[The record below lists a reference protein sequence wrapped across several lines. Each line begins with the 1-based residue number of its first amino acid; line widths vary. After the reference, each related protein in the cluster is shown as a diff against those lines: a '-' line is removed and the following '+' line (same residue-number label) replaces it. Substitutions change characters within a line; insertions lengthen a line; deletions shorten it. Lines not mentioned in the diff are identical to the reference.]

1 MLNFPVVWSRLF
13 ALWNASMCLRNRI
26 EEEIRENH
34 PFFDRPLFAVGR
46 DSRLRRI
53 CQEIVYAKYLPE
65 KIDNVTGKQ
74 IQRRYKQLQ

>member
-1 MLNFPVVWSRLF
+1 MSSLF
-13 ALWNASMCLRNRI
+13 RNRI

-53 CQEIVYAKYLPE
+53 CQEIVHAKYLPD
-65 KIDNVTGKQ
+65 KIDPITGKQ

>member
-1 MLNFPVVWSRLF
+1 
-13 ALWNASMCLRNRI
+13 MCLRNRI